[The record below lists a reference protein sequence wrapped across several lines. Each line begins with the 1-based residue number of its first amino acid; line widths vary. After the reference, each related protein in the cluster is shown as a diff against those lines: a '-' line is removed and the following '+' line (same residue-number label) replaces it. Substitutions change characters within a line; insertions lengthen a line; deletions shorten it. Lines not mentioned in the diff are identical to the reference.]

1 MWPFGGVDFVYS
13 KGLANS
19 DKELRV
25 FVWKLEKKEGVDTV
39 PDGQQAA
46 VMGTGAHSACRNERK
61 KKNEGQVQNLLH
73 KIVVKY
79 VANGGKW
86 DIRFHSLCYY
96 YTAVHVILVT
106 RTGRQPAV
114 DVGGARKMKSACE

>member
-1 MWPFGGVDFVYS
+1 MASRRPWWAQV
-13 KGLANS
+13 LIQ
-19 DKELRV
+19 RV
-25 FVWKLEKKEGVDTV
+25 ETRE
-39 PDGQQAA
+39 
-46 VMGTGAHSACRNERK
+46 K

-114 DVGGARKMKSACE
+114 DVGGAREMKSACEWPH